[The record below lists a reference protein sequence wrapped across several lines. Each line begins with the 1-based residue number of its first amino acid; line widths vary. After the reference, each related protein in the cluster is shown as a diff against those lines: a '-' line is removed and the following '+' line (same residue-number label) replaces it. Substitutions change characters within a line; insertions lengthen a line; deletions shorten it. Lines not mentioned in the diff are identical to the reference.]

1 MPEPFA
7 PALGQTAPAP
17 GKRLQFEGRLLQF
30 RGHSLQLPR
39 KGISSW
45 AICSSSWKKP
55 PSPEPLSP
63 SPGKRLRLPALPSP
77 AAAPGS
83 GAEAGGGA
91 GRGGNVPRSGG
102 RRQSGGSMERS
113 CLPPLEQEALE
124 AWLDDHG
131 DFTRSYFVRKA
142 TREMV
147 NAWFAERVHTIPVC
161 KEGSKSQ
168 SAAACACHQPA
179 CAETTNSGTP
189 ARKISASEFDRPLRP
204 IFVKDSV
211 GAVSFLSDSE
221 KKEQMPLPSPRIE
234 TSAGDQCSRLLE
246 LVKDISSH
254 LDVTALCH
262 KIFLHIHELIAAD
275 RYSLFLVCEDSSNE
289 KFLVSRLFDVAEGST
304 LEEASN
310 NCIRLEWNKGI
321 VGHVAAIGQPLN
333 IKNAYE
339 DPRFNAEVDQITGY
353 KTQSILCMPIKN
365 HREEVVGVAQAIN
378 KKSGIGGTFT
388 EQDEK
393 DFAAYLAF
401 CGIVLHNAQLYE
413 TSLLENRR
421 NQVLLDLASLIFEE
435 QQSLEVILK
444 KIAAT
449 IISFMQVQRCT
460 IFIVDEDCTDSFS
473 SVFHMEAEELE
484 DAAENLKR
492 DHDTNKINYM
502 YAQYVKNTMEPL
514 NIPDVC
520 KDRRFPWT
528 NDNAENVNQHIKS
541 LLCTPIKNGKK
552 NKVIG
557 VCQLVNKMEENSGK
571 IKAFNRNDEQFLE
584 AFVIFCGLGIQNT
597 QMYEAVERAMAKQM
611 VTLEVLSYHASA
623 AEEETRELQA
633 AVVPSAQSLNLTD
646 FYFSDFELSDFET
659 TLCTIRMFTDLN
671 LVQNFQMKH
680 EVLCRWILSVK
691 KNYRKNVAYHNWRHA
706 FNTAQC
712 MFAALKSGKIQS
724 KLTDLETLALLI
736 ATLSH
741 DLDHRGVNNS
751 YIQRSEHPL
760 AQLYCHSIMEHHHFD
775 QCLMILNSPGNQI
788 LSSLSIEEYKA
799 TLKMIKQAILATDL
813 ALYIKRRGEFFE
825 LLRKK
830 QFNWEDPTQKELFLA
845 MLMTACDLS
854 AITKPWPV
862 QQRIAELVATE
873 FFDQGDKER
882 KELNIE
888 PTDLMNREKKN
899 KIPSMQVGFI
909 DAVCLQL
916 YEALTHVSEACYPL
930 LDGCRKNRQ
939 KWQSLAEQQEKN
951 LINGESNQA
960 KRN

>member
-1 MPEPFA
+1 MLPF
-7 PALGQTAPAP
+7 
-17 GKRLQFEGRLLQF
+17 
-30 RGHSLQLPR
+30 
-39 KGISSW
+39 
-45 AICSSSWKKP
+45 
-55 PSPEPLSP
+55 
-63 SPGKRLRLPALPSP
+63 
-77 AAAPGS
+77 
-83 GAEAGGGA
+83 
-91 GRGGNVPRSGG
+91 
-102 RRQSGGSMERS
+102 
-113 CLPPLEQEALE
+113 
-124 AWLDDHG
+124 G
-131 DFTRSYFVRKA
+131 DK

-147 NAWFAERVHTIPVC
+147 NAWFAERVHTIPLC
-161 KEGSKSQ
+161 KEGIRGHTEFCSCPSQ
-168 SAAACACHQPA
+168 QSPRADSSVP
-179 CAETTNSGTP
+179 GTP
-189 ARKISASEFDRPLRP
+189 TRKISASEFDRPLRP
-204 IFVKDSV
+204 IVVKDSE
-211 GAVSFLSDSE
+211 GTVSFLSDSE
-221 KKEQMPLPSPRIE
+221 KKEQMPLTPPRFDNDE
-234 TSAGDQCSRLLE
+234 GDQCSRLLE

-262 KIFLHIHELIAAD
+262 KIFLHIHGLISAD
-275 RYSLFLVCEDSSNE
+275 RYSLFLVCEDSSND
-289 KFLVSRLFDVAEGST
+289 KFLISRLFDVAEGST

-321 VGHVAAIGQPLN
+321 VGHVAALGEPLN
-333 IKNAYE
+333 IKDAYE

-353 KTQSILCMPIKN
+353 RTQSILCMPIKN

-378 KKSGIGGTFT
+378 KKSGNGGTFT
-388 EQDEK
+388 EKDEK

-413 TSLLENRR
+413 TSLLENKR

-449 IISFMQVQRCT
+449 IISFMQVQKCT
-460 IFIVDEDCTDSFS
+460 IFIVDEDCSDSFS
-473 SVFHMEAEELE
+473 SVFHMECEELE
-484 DAAENLKR
+484 KSSDTLTR
-492 DHDTNKINYM
+492 DRDTNRINYM

-514 NIPDVC
+514 NIPDVS
-520 KDRRFPWT
+520 KDKRFPWT
-528 NDNAENVNQHIKS
+528 NENTGNVNQQCIRS

-557 VCQLVNKMEENSGK
+557 VCQLVNKMEETTGK
-571 IKAFNRNDEQFLE
+571 VKPFNRNDEQFLE

-623 AEEETRELQA
+623 AEEETRELQSLAKMEGKQRSDIPDAQKKIWRESRKNRYREETWFRFPHFSSLCPTQVKASFHQA
-633 AVVPSAQSLNLTD
+633 AVVPSAQTLKITD
-646 FYFSDFELSDFET
+646 FSFSDFELSDVET
-659 TLCTIRMFTDLN
+659 ALCTIRMFTDLN

-712 MFAALKSGKIQS
+712 MFAALKAGKIQRR
-724 KLTDLETLALLI
+724 LTDLEILALLI
-736 ATLSH
+736 AALSH

-788 LSSLSIEEYKA
+788 LSGLSIEEYKT
-799 TLKMIKQAILATDL
+799 TLKIIKQAILATDL

-825 LLRKK
+825 LIRKN
-830 QFNWEDPTQKELFLA
+830 QFNLEDPHQKELFLA

-873 FFDQGDKER
+873 FFDQGDRER

-909 DAVCLQL
+909 DAICLQL
-916 YEALTHVSEACYPL
+916 YEALTHVSEDCFPL

-939 KWQSLAEQQEKN
+939 KWQALAEQQEKM
-951 LINGESNQA
+951 LINGESSQS

>member
-1 MPEPFA
+1 MER
-7 PALGQTAPAP
+7 GSP
-17 GKRLQFEGRLLQF
+17 GAGAAR
-30 RGHSLQLPR
+30 LPR
-39 KGISSW
+39 DQDS
-45 AICSSSWKKP
+45 
-55 PSPEPLSP
+55 
-63 SPGKRLRLPALPSP
+63 
-77 AAAPGS
+77 
-83 GAEAGGGA
+83 
-91 GRGGNVPRSGG
+91 V
-102 RRQSGGSMERS
+102 
-113 CLPPLEQEALE
+113 E
-124 AWLDDHG
+124 AWLDDHR
-131 DFTRSYFVRKA
+131 DFTFSYFVKKA

-161 KEGSKSQ
+161 KEGIRGHAESCSCSSQ
-168 SAAACACHQPA
+168 QSSRADSSAP
-179 CAETTNSGTP
+179 GTP
-189 ARKISASEFDRPLRP
+189 TRKISASEFDRPLRP
-204 IFVKDSV
+204 IVVKDSE
-211 GAVSFLSDSE
+211 GTVSFLADSE
-221 KKEQMPLPSPRIE
+221 KKKQMPLTPPRFDNDE
-234 TSAGDQCSRLLE
+234 GDQCSRLLE

-262 KIFLHIHELIAAD
+262 KIFLHIHGLISAD
-275 RYSLFLVCEDSSNE
+275 RYSLFLVCEDSSND
-289 KFLVSRLFDVAEGST
+289 KFLISRLFDVAEGST

-321 VGHVAAIGQPLN
+321 VGHVAALGEPLN
-333 IKNAYE
+333 IKDAYE

-378 KKSGIGGTFT
+378 KKSGNGGTFT
-388 EQDEK
+388 EKDEK

-413 TSLLENRR
+413 TSLLENKR

-449 IISFMQVQRCT
+449 IISFMQVQKCT
-460 IFIVDEDCTDSFS
+460 IFIVDEDCSDSFS
-473 SVFHMEAEELE
+473 SVFHMECEELE
-484 DAAENLKR
+484 KLPDTLTRERDANR
-492 DHDTNKINYM
+492 INYM

-514 NIPDVC
+514 NIPDVS
-520 KDRRFPWT
+520 KDKRFPWT
-528 NDNAENVNQHIKS
+528 NENTGNVNQQCIRS

-557 VCQLVNKMEENSGK
+557 VCQLVNKMEENTGK
-571 IKAFNRNDEQFLE
+571 VKPFNRNDEQFLE

-623 AEEETRELQA
+623 AEEETKELQ
-633 AVVPSAQSLNLTD
+633 SLA
-646 FYFSDFELSDFET
+646 
-659 TLCTIRMFTDLN
+659 
-671 LVQNFQMKH
+671 
-680 EVLCRWILSVK
+680 VLCRWILSVK

-712 MFAALKSGKIQS
+712 MFAALKAGKIQN
-724 KLTDLETLALLI
+724 KLTDLEILALLI
-736 ATLSH
+736 AALSH

-788 LSSLSIEEYKA
+788 LSGLSIEEYKT
-799 TLKMIKQAILATDL
+799 TLKIIKQAILATDL

-825 LLRKK
+825 LIRKN
-830 QFNWEDPTQKELFLA
+830 QFNLEDPHQKELFLA

-854 AITKPWPV
+854 AITKPWPI

-873 FFDQGDKER
+873 FFDQGDRER

-888 PTDLMNREKKN
+888 PADLMNREKKN

-909 DAVCLQL
+909 DAICLQL
-916 YEALTHVSEACYPL
+916 YEALTHVSEDCFPL

-939 KWQSLAEQQEKN
+939 KWQALAEQQEKT
-951 LINGESNQA
+951 LINGESSQA

>member
-1 MPEPFA
+1 M
-7 PALGQTAPAP
+7 
-17 GKRLQFEGRLLQF
+17 
-30 RGHSLQLPR
+30 LP
-39 KGISSW
+39 K
-45 AICSSSWKKP
+45 
-55 PSPEPLSP
+55 
-63 SPGKRLRLPALPSP
+63 
-77 AAAPGS
+77 
-83 GAEAGGGA
+83 
-91 GRGGNVPRSGG
+91 
-102 RRQSGGSMERS
+102 
-113 CLPPLEQEALE
+113 
-124 AWLDDHG
+124 
-131 DFTRSYFVRKA
+131 
-142 TREMV
+142 MV

-161 KEGSKSQ
+161 KEGVKGHAESCS
-168 SAAACACHQPA
+168 CPLQPSTR
-179 CAETTNSGTP
+179 AESSVPGTP
-189 ARKISASEFDRPLRP
+189 TRKISASEFDRPLRP
-204 IFVKDSV
+204 IVIKDSE
-211 GAVSFLSDSE
+211 GTVSFLSDSD
-221 KKEQMPLPSPRIE
+221 KKEQMPLTSPRFDNDE
-234 TSAGDQCSRLLE
+234 GDQCSRLLE

-262 KIFLHIHELIAAD
+262 KIFLHIHGLISAD
-275 RYSLFLVCEDSSNE
+275 RYSLFLVCEDSSND
-289 KFLVSRLFDVAEGST
+289 KFLISRLFDVAEGST

-321 VGHVAAIGQPLN
+321 VGHVAALGEPLN
-333 IKNAYE
+333 IKDAYE
-339 DPRFNAEVDQITGY
+339 
-353 KTQSILCMPIKN
+353 
-365 HREEVVGVAQAIN
+365 
-378 KKSGIGGTFT
+378 
-388 EQDEK
+388 

-413 TSLLENRR
+413 TSLLENKR

-449 IISFMQVQRCT
+449 IISFMQVQKCT
-460 IFIVDEDCTDSFS
+460 IFIVDEDCSDSFS
-473 SVFHMEAEELE
+473 SVFHMECEELE
-484 DAAENLKR
+484 KASDTLTRERDANR
-492 DHDTNKINYM
+492 INYM

-514 NIPDVC
+514 NIPDVS
-520 KDRRFPWT
+520 KDKRFPWT
-528 NDNAENVNQHIKS
+528 NENMGNVNQQCVRS

-557 VCQLVNKMEENSGK
+557 VCQLVNKMEETTGK
-571 IKAFNRNDEQFLE
+571 VKPFNRNDEQFLE

-623 AEEETRELQA
+623 AEEETRELQSLAA
-633 AVVPSAQSLNLTD
+633 AVVPSAQTLKITE
-646 FYFSDFELSDFET
+646 FGFSDFELSDLDT
-659 TLCTIRMFTDLN
+659 ALCTIRMFTDLN
-671 LVQNFQMKH
+671 LVQSFQMKH

-712 MFAALKSGKIQS
+712 MFAALKAGKIQNR
-724 KLTDLETLALLI
+724 LTDLEILALLI
-736 ATLSH
+736 AALSH

-788 LSSLSIEEYKA
+788 LSGLSIEEYKT
-799 TLKMIKQAILATDL
+799 TLKIIKQAILATDL

-825 LLRKK
+825 LIRKN
-830 QFNWEDPTQKELFLA
+830 QFNLEDPHQKELFLA

-854 AITKPWPV
+854 AITKPWPI

-873 FFDQGDKER
+873 FFDQGDRER

-909 DAVCLQL
+909 DAICLQL
-916 YEALTHVSEACYPL
+916 YEALTHVSEDCFPL

-939 KWQSLAEQQEKN
+939 KWQALAEQQEKT
-951 LINGESNQA
+951 LINGESSQT

>member
-1 MPEPFA
+1 MYNSNNLSLFIS
-7 PALGQTAPAP
+7 
-17 GKRLQFEGRLLQF
+17 FHLLF
-30 RGHSLQLPR
+30 
-39 KGISSW
+39 
-45 AICSSSWKKP
+45 
-55 PSPEPLSP
+55 
-63 SPGKRLRLPALPSP
+63 
-77 AAAPGS
+77 
-83 GAEAGGGA
+83 
-91 GRGGNVPRSGG
+91 
-102 RRQSGGSMERS
+102 
-113 CLPPLEQEALE
+113 
-124 AWLDDHG
+124 
-131 DFTRSYFVRKA
+131 Y
-142 TREMV
+142 REMV
-147 NAWFAERVHTIPVC
+147 NAWFAERVHTIPAS
-161 KEGSKSQ
+161 KEGYKNHSE
-168 SAAACACHQPA
+168 ACSGPGHQNSRAESTSNPA
-179 CAETTNSGTP
+179 TP

-204 IFVKDSV
+204 IVVKDSV
-211 GAVSFLSDSE
+211 GTVSFLSDSK
-221 KKEQMPLPSPRIE
+221 KKEQMPLQPPRLG
-234 TSAGDQCSRLLE
+234 TDAGDQCSRLLE

-321 VGHVAAIGQPLN
+321 VGHVAALGRPLN

-401 CGIVLHNAQLYE
+401 CGIVLHNAKLYE

-449 IISFMQVQRCT
+449 IISFMQVQECT
-460 IFIVDEDCTDSFS
+460 IFIVDEDCSDLFS
-473 SVFHMEAEELE
+473 SVFHMEFEELE
-484 DAAENLKR
+484 DSANVPKR
-492 DHDTNKINYM
+492 DYDASKINYM

-514 NIPDVC
+514 NIPDVR
-520 KDRRFPWT
+520 KDKRFPWT
-528 NDNAENVNQHIKS
+528 NENVENVNQHTES

-557 VCQLVNKMEENSGK
+557 VCQLANKMEENSGK

-623 AEEETRELQA
+623 AEEETRELQTTGA
-633 AVVPSAQSLNLTD
+633 AIVPSAQSLHLAD
-646 FYFSDFELSDFET
+646 FYFSDFELSDTET

-671 LVQNFQMKH
+671 LIQNFQMKH
-680 EVLCRWILSVK
+680 EVLCSWILSVK
-691 KNYRKNVAYHNWRHA
+691 KNYRKNVTYHNWRHA

-712 MFAALKSGKIQS
+712 MFAALKSGKLQS
-724 KLTDLETLALLI
+724 KLTDLEVLALLI
-736 ATLSH
+736 AALSH

-760 AQLYCHSIMEHHHFD
+760 AQVYCHSIMEHHHFD
-775 QCLMILNSPGNQI
+775 QCLMILNSPVRNLASFTFIFRFGEIPSIIHSQI
-788 LSSLSIEEYKA
+788 NTVL
-799 TLKMIKQAILATDL
+799 
-813 ALYIKRRGEFFE
+813 RRGEFFD

-830 QFNWEDPTQKELFLA
+830 QFSWEDPHHKELFLA

-862 QQRIAELVATE
+862 QQRIAELVASE

-909 DAVCLQL
+909 DAICVQL
-916 YEALTHVSEACYPL
+916 YEAMTHVSESCYPL

-939 KWQSLAEQQEKN
+939 KWQALAEQQEKN
-951 LINGESNQA
+951 LINGESNQS

>member
-1 MPEPFA
+1 MERA
-7 PALGQTAPAP
+7 G
-17 GKRLQFEGRLLQF
+17 
-30 RGHSLQLPR
+30 
-39 KGISSW
+39 
-45 AICSSSWKKP
+45 
-55 PSPEPLSP
+55 
-63 SPGKRLRLPALPSP
+63 
-77 AAAPGS
+77 PGS
-83 GAEAGGGA
+83 A
-91 GRGGNVPRSGG
+91 RPQ
-102 RRQSGGSMERS
+102 RQWDQDSV
-113 CLPPLEQEALE
+113 E
-124 AWLDDHG
+124 AWLDDHW
-131 DFTRSYFVRKA
+131 DFTFSYFVRKGTSSGSTISNA
-142 TREMV
+142 VPVAPLLPRPPLPRPWRGGEAGVGARPRSTQRQHHAGTFPEEMV

-161 KEGSKSQ
+161 KEGIKGHTESCS
-168 SAAACACHQPA
+168 CPLQPSPR
-179 CAETTNSGTP
+179 AESSVPGTP
-189 ARKISASEFDRPLRP
+189 TRKISASEFDRPLRP
-204 IFVKDSV
+204 IVIKDSE
-211 GAVSFLSDSE
+211 GTVSFLSDSD
-221 KKEQMPLPSPRIE
+221 KKEQMPLTSPRFDNDE
-234 TSAGDQCSRLLE
+234 GDQCSRLLE

-262 KIFLHIHELIAAD
+262 KIFLHIHGLISAD
-275 RYSLFLVCEDSSNE
+275 RYSLFLVCEDSSND
-289 KFLVSRLFDVAEGST
+289 KFLISRLFDVAEGST

-321 VGHVAAIGQPLN
+321 VGHVAAFGEPLN
-333 IKNAYE
+333 IKDAYE

-378 KKSGIGGTFT
+378 KKSGNGGTFT
-388 EQDEK
+388 EKDEK

-413 TSLLENRR
+413 TSLLENKR

-449 IISFMQVQRCT
+449 IISFMQVQKCT
-460 IFIVDEDCTDSFS
+460 IFIVDEDCSDSFS
-473 SVFHMEAEELE
+473 SVFHMECEELE
-484 DAAENLKR
+484 KSSDTLTRERDANR
-492 DHDTNKINYM
+492 INYM

-514 NIPDVC
+514 NIPDVS
-520 KDRRFPWT
+520 KDKRFPWT
-528 NDNAENVNQHIKS
+528 NENMGNINQQCIRS

-557 VCQLVNKMEENSGK
+557 VCQLVNKMEETTGK
-571 IKAFNRNDEQFLE
+571 VKAFNRNDEQFLE

-623 AEEETRELQA
+623 AEEETRELQ
-633 AVVPSAQSLNLTD
+633 SLA
-646 FYFSDFELSDFET
+646 
-659 TLCTIRMFTDLN
+659 
-671 LVQNFQMKH
+671 
-680 EVLCRWILSVK
+680 VLCKWILSVK

-712 MFAALKSGKIQS
+712 MFAALKAGKIQ
-724 KLTDLETLALLI
+724 KRLTDLEILALLI
-736 ATLSH
+736 AALSH

-788 LSSLSIEEYKA
+788 LSGLSIEEYKT
-799 TLKMIKQAILATDL
+799 TLKIIKQAILATDL

-825 LLRKK
+825 LIMKN
-830 QFNWEDPTQKELFLA
+830 QFNLEDPHQKELFLA

-854 AITKPWPV
+854 AITKPWPI

-873 FFDQGDKER
+873 FFDQGDRER

-888 PTDLMNREKKN
+888 PADLMNREKKN

-909 DAVCLQL
+909 DAICLQL
-916 YEALTHVSEACYPL
+916 YEALTHVSEDCFPL

-939 KWQSLAEQQEKN
+939 KWQALAEQQEKT
-951 LINGESNQA
+951 LINGESSQT

>member
-1 MPEPFA
+1 MLPF
-7 PALGQTAPAP
+7 
-17 GKRLQFEGRLLQF
+17 
-30 RGHSLQLPR
+30 
-39 KGISSW
+39 
-45 AICSSSWKKP
+45 
-55 PSPEPLSP
+55 
-63 SPGKRLRLPALPSP
+63 
-77 AAAPGS
+77 
-83 GAEAGGGA
+83 
-91 GRGGNVPRSGG
+91 
-102 RRQSGGSMERS
+102 
-113 CLPPLEQEALE
+113 
-124 AWLDDHG
+124 G
-131 DFTRSYFVRKA
+131 DR

-147 NAWFAERVHTIPVC
+147 NAWFAERVHPIPVC
-161 KEGSKSQ
+161 KEGTKTHSESCSC
-168 SAAACACHQPA
+168 SAQLFT
-179 CAETTNSGTP
+179 CAEITNPGTP

-204 IFVKDSV
+204 IVVKDSV
-211 GAVSFLSDSE
+211 GTVSFLSDSE
-221 KKEQMPLPSPRIE
+221 KKEQMPLQSPKIRTDI
-234 TSAGDQCSRLLE
+234 GDQCSRLLE

-321 VGHVAAIGQPLN
+321 VGHVAALGQPLN

-393 DFAAYLAF
+393 DFAAYLTF

-460 IFIVDEDCTDSFS
+460 IFIVDEDCPDSFS
-473 SVFHMEAEELE
+473 SVFHMESEELE
-484 DAAENLKR
+484 DSADVLKR
-492 DHDTNKINYM
+492 DYDTNKINYM

-528 NDNAENVNQHIKS
+528 NENAENINQHVKS

-597 QMYEAVERAMAKQM
+597 QMYEVVERAMAKQM

-623 AEEETRELQA
+623 AEEETRELQVTAA

-646 FYFSDFELSDFET
+646 FNFSDFELSDFET

-712 MFAALKSGKIQS
+712 MFAALRSGKIQS

-736 ATLSH
+736 AALSH

-830 QFNWEDPTQKELFLA
+830 QFDWEDPMQKELFLA

-909 DAVCLQL
+909 DAICLQL
-916 YEALTHVSEACYPL
+916 YEAMTHVSEACYPL

-951 LINGESNQA
+951 LINGESNQS

>member
-1 MPEPFA
+1 
-7 PALGQTAPAP
+7 
-17 GKRLQFEGRLLQF
+17 
-30 RGHSLQLPR
+30 
-39 KGISSW
+39 
-45 AICSSSWKKP
+45 
-55 PSPEPLSP
+55 
-63 SPGKRLRLPALPSP
+63 
-77 AAAPGS
+77 
-83 GAEAGGGA
+83 
-91 GRGGNVPRSGG
+91 
-102 RRQSGGSMERS
+102 
-113 CLPPLEQEALE
+113 
-124 AWLDDHG
+124 
-131 DFTRSYFVRKA
+131 
-142 TREMV
+142 MV
-147 NAWFAERVHTIPVC
+147 NAWFAERVHTIPAC
-161 KEGSKSQ
+161 KEGVRGHPESSSCPTQ
-168 SAAACACHQPA
+168 QTPHSEITAH
-179 CAETTNSGTP
+179 GTP
-189 ARKISASEFDRPLRP
+189 VRKISASEFDRPLRP
-204 IFVKDSV
+204 IVVKDSI
-211 GAVSFLSDSE
+211 GTVSFLSDSE
-221 KKEQMPLPSPRIE
+221 KKEQMPLQPPRFGPD
-234 TSAGDQCSRLLE
+234 AGDQCSRLLE

-262 KIFLHIHELIAAD
+262 KIFLHIHGLISAD

-289 KFLVSRLFDVAEGST
+289 KFLISRLFDVAEGST

-321 VGHVAAIGQPLN
+321 VGHVAALGQPLN
-333 IKNAYE
+333 IKDAYE

-378 KKSGIGGTFT
+378 KKSGNGGTFT
-388 EQDEK
+388 EKDEK

-449 IISFMQVQRCT
+449 IISFMQVQECT
-460 IFIVDEDCTDSFS
+460 IFIVDEDCSDSFS
-473 SVFHMEAEELE
+473 SVFHMKFEELE
-484 DAAENLKR
+484 DSADALKR
-492 DHDTNKINYM
+492 DYDTNKINYM

-520 KDRRFPWT
+520 QDRRFPWT
-528 NDNAENVNQHIKS
+528 NENTENANQHIRS

-571 IKAFNRNDEQFLE
+571 LKPFNRNDEQFLE

-623 AEEETRELQA
+623 AEEETRELQSLAA
-633 AVVPSAQSLNLTD
+633 AVVPSAQSLKLID
-646 FYFSDFELSDFET
+646 FSFSDFELSDLET

-680 EVLCRWILSVK
+680 EVLCKWILSVK

-712 MFAALKSGKIQS
+712 MFAALKSGKIQN
-724 KLTDLETLALLI
+724 KLTDLEILALLI
-736 ATLSH
+736 AALSH

-751 YIQRSEHPL
+751 YIQRSDHPL

-788 LSSLSIEEYKA
+788 LSGLSIEEYKT

-813 ALYIKRRGEFFE
+813 ALYIKRRGDFFE
-825 LLRKK
+825 LIRKK
-830 QFNWEDPTQKELFLA
+830 QFNLEDPLQKELFLA

-862 QQRIAELVATE
+862 QQRIAELVAAE

-909 DAVCLQL
+909 DAICLQL
-916 YEALTHVSEACYPL
+916 YEALTHVSEGCLPL

-939 KWQSLAEQQEKN
+939 KWQALAEQQEKN
-951 LINGESNQA
+951 LINGESNQP

>member
-1 MPEPFA
+1 MLPF
-7 PALGQTAPAP
+7 
-17 GKRLQFEGRLLQF
+17 
-30 RGHSLQLPR
+30 
-39 KGISSW
+39 
-45 AICSSSWKKP
+45 
-55 PSPEPLSP
+55 
-63 SPGKRLRLPALPSP
+63 
-77 AAAPGS
+77 
-83 GAEAGGGA
+83 
-91 GRGGNVPRSGG
+91 
-102 RRQSGGSMERS
+102 
-113 CLPPLEQEALE
+113 
-124 AWLDDHG
+124 G
-131 DFTRSYFVRKA
+131 DK

-147 NAWFAERVHTIPVC
+147 NAWFAERIHHIPVC
-161 KEGSKSQ
+161 KEGVRGHTESCSCPTQQ
-168 SAAACACHQPA
+168 SPHS
-179 CAETTNSGTP
+179 ETTAAPGTP
-189 ARKISASEFDRPLRP
+189 TRKISASEFDRPLRP
-204 IFVKDSV
+204 IVVKDAE
-211 GAVSFLSDSE
+211 GTVSFLCESE
-221 KKEQMPLPSPRIE
+221 KKEQMPLQPPRFGAD
-234 TSAGDQCSRLLE
+234 TGDQCSRLLE

-262 KIFLHIHELIAAD
+262 KIFLHIHGLISAD
-275 RYSLFLVCEDSSNE
+275 RYSLFLVCEDSSND
-289 KFLVSRLFDVAEGST
+289 KFLISRLFDVAEGST

-310 NCIRLEWNKGI
+310 SCIRLEWNKGI
-321 VGHVAAIGQPLN
+321 VGHVAALGQPLN
-333 IKNAYE
+333 IKDAYE

-365 HREEVVGVAQAIN
+365 HRDEVVGVAQAIN
-378 KKSGIGGTFT
+378 KKSENGGTFT
-388 EQDEK
+388 EKDEK

-413 TSLLENRR
+413 TSLLENKR

-449 IISFMQVQRCT
+449 IIAFMQVQKCT
-460 IFIVDEDCTDSFS
+460 IFIVDEDCSDSFS
-473 SVFHMEAEELE
+473 RVFHMEFEDLE
-484 DAAENLKR
+484 KSADALTSR
-492 DHDTNKINYM
+492 DGDMNRINYM
-502 YAQYVKNTMEPL
+502 YARYVRDTMEPL
-514 NIPDVC
+514 NIPDVY
-520 KDRRFPWT
+520 KDKRFPWT
-528 NDNAENVNQHIKS
+528 NENTGNLHQPIRS

-557 VCQLVNKMEENSGK
+557 VCQLVNKMEENSSK
-571 IKAFNRNDEQFLE
+571 FKPFNRNDEQFLE

-623 AEEETRELQA
+623 AEEETRELQSLTA
-633 AVVPSAQSLNLTD
+633 AMIPSAQTLKIMD
-646 FYFSDFELSDFET
+646 FSFSDFELSDLDT
-659 TLCTIRMFTDLN
+659 ALCTIRMFTDLN

-680 EVLCRWILSVK
+680 EVLCRWILSIK

-712 MFAALKSGKIQS
+712 MFAALKSGRIQNQ
-724 KLTDLETLALLI
+724 LTDLEILALLI
-736 ATLSH
+736 AALSH

-788 LSSLSIEEYKA
+788 LSGLSIDEYKA

-825 LLRKK
+825 LIRKK
-830 QFNWEDPTQKELFLA
+830 QFNFEDPQHKELFLA

-862 QQRIAELVATE
+862 QQRIAELVAAE
-873 FFDQGDKER
+873 FFDQGDRER

-909 DAVCLQL
+909 DAICLQL
-916 YEALTHVSEACYPL
+916 YEALVHVSEACFPL

-939 KWQSLAEQQEKN
+939 KWQALAEQQEKN
-951 LINGESNQA
+951 LINGESSQPKLN
-960 KRN
+960 

>member
-1 MPEPFA
+1 
-7 PALGQTAPAP
+7 
-17 GKRLQFEGRLLQF
+17 
-30 RGHSLQLPR
+30 
-39 KGISSW
+39 
-45 AICSSSWKKP
+45 
-55 PSPEPLSP
+55 
-63 SPGKRLRLPALPSP
+63 
-77 AAAPGS
+77 
-83 GAEAGGGA
+83 
-91 GRGGNVPRSGG
+91 
-102 RRQSGGSMERS
+102 MERCS
-113 CLPPLEQEALE
+113 APPPEQEAVE

-161 KEGSKSQ
+161 KEGNKSQ
-168 SAAACACHQPA
+168 SESCACHQPA
-179 CAETTNSGTP
+179 CAETTSPGTP

-204 IFVKDSV
+204 IFVTDSV
-211 GAVSFLSDSE
+211 GAVSFLSGSE

-460 IFIVDEDCTDSFS
+460 IFIVDEDCPDTFS

-484 DAAENLKR
+484 DSAENLKR
-492 DHDTNKINYM
+492 DYDTNQINYM

-528 NDNAENVNQHIKS
+528 NDSAENVSQHIKS

-633 AVVPSAQSLNLTD
+633 AVVPSAQCLNLTD

-788 LSSLSIEEYKA
+788 LSNLSIEEYKA

-916 YEALTHVSEACYPL
+916 YEALTHVSEACSPL
-930 LDGCRKNRQ
+930 LDGCKKNRQ
-939 KWQSLAEQQEKN
+939 KWQALAEQQEKN
-951 LINGESNQA
+951 LINGESNQG